1 MELKDFLEINDFY
14 TLSNNAKLLYLYL
27 LAYKDENNLVY
38 CSELICNVLHVNGNE
53 FSELAN
59 AGLINLDE
67 NEESPVRIA
76 RY

>member
-38 CSELICNVLHVNGNE
+38 CSDLICNVLHVNGNE

>member
-67 NEESPVRIA
+67 NEESPVRIV